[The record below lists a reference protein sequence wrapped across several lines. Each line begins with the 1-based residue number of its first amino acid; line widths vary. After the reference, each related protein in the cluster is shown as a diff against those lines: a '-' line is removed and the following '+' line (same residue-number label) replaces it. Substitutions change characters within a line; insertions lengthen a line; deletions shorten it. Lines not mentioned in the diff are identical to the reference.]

1 MKTVTFPRS
10 RWQQVVFAVL
20 GIGVLALTFFF
31 GLFVLAGVLILG
43 AVFGLVQMVRYK
55 FGWLSP
61 REQAMVDL
69 MKQAK
74 AQAQATSE
82 AMRGQTSRPAD
93 DDVVDASYRVVDKDA
108 PNDA

>member
-10 RWQQVVFAVL
+10 RWQQVLFAVL

-31 GLFVLAGVLILG
+31 GLFVLLGVLILG

-55 FGWLSP
+55 LGWLTK

-74 AQAQATSE
+74 AQAQAASD
-82 AMRGQTSRPAD
+82 AMNGQPHRQTD
-93 DDVVDASYRVVDKDA
+93 DDVVDASYRVVNKGG
-108 PNDA
+108 PSNE